1 MGSRLILILS
11 ALIAVS
17 TGCTSKTRSVDMS
30 GMYVTDSGTLA
41 IGSVEVMSAPHG
53 EETAAIRY
61 SEDTAWLSPSTKIH
75 EVKILLTGTNSVTNA
90 SVIVRDI
97 CRAFMSVS
105 CPTNRVEKK

>member
-1 MGSRLILILS
+1 MGCKLILILS
-11 ALIAVS
+11 ALIAFG
-17 TGCTSKTRSVDMS
+17 TGCISKTRSVDMS

-41 IGSVEVMSAPHG
+41 IGSIEVMSAPHG

-90 SVIVRDI
+90 TVIVRDI

-105 CPTNRVEKK
+105 CQTNRVENK